1 MANDIDVKRSQESA
15 LATHML
21 AMRGLSNRPMVKSN
35 SAVSHPVVRKRRPA
49 ADLSMM
55 VNSLESG
62 GILHQAVANED
73 LTLAEGT
80 SEVFADLAEWFE
92 DNPEGIVALPVSS
105 DGTVAESAKA
115 EIAAKV
121 QDGRRAGARVRR
133 SEAVMSAMESDFVP
147 DMQRRTI
154 MNLIVVGAVGIP
166 AVWMAGSYAYFFY
179 PPSKGGPGG
188 GTIAKD
194 SIGNTV
200 TFQGWLDSH
209 LAEDRN
215 LVQGIKGQPTY
226 LILTAEKKIED
237 YAVNAV
243 CTHLGCTVPWNR
255 AANKF
260 MCPCHGSQYDNTG
273 KVVRGPAPLSL
284 ALAHVTGDK
293 EVVLKPWTE
302 TDFRT
307 ELAPWWIK

>member
-1 MANDIDVKRSQESA
+1 MANDIDVKRSQENA

-21 AMRGLSNRPMVKSN
+21 AMGGLSNRQMVKSN
-35 SAVSHPVVRKRRPA
+35 SAVSHPAVRERRPT

-62 GILHQAVANED
+62 GILDQAVTSED
-73 LTLAEGT
+73 LKLAKGN

-92 DNPEGIVALPVSS
+92 DNPEGIVALPVSP
-105 DGTVAESAKA
+105 DGIVAESVKA

-121 QDGRRAGARVRR
+121 QDGRRTGARARR
-133 SEAVMSAMESDFVP
+133 SEAVMSAQSDFVP

-154 MNLIVVGAVGIP
+154 MNLILLGGLAVPVG
-166 AVWMAGSYAYFFY
+166 WMGLGYVYYFY
-179 PPSKGGPGG
+179 PPSKGGKGG

-200 TFQGWLDSH
+200 TFQSWLDSH
-209 LAEDRN
+209 VAEDRN
-215 LVQGIKGQPTY
+215 LVQGIRGQPFY
-226 LILTAEKKIED
+226 LILTAEKKLED

-243 CTHLGCTVPWNR
+243 CTHLGCIVPWNR

-293 EVVLKPWTE
+293 DVTLVPWTE